1 VGGAAST
8 SQGHPYTIFR
18 WALERG
24 NLMGAEATAKELPRL
39 GLADALELTLLIAR
53 KEPRRHPRVAAA
65 GCCGTAPP
73 DFRGPGVEDFLRFVP
88 GCARSWGRCS
98 IQGGEGGRSQ

>member
-1 VGGAAST
+1 
-8 SQGHPYTIFR
+8 
-18 WALERG
+18 
-24 NLMGAEATAKELPRL
+24 MGAEATAKELPRL

-73 DFRGPGVEDFLRFVP
+73 
-88 GCARSWGRCS
+88 
-98 IQGGEGGRSQ
+98 